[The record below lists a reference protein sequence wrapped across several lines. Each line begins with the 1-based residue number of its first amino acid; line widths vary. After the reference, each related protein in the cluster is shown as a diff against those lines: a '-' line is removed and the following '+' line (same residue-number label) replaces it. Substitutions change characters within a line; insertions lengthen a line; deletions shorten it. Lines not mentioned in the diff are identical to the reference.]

1 MRRDQGCL
9 ALVVVAPLVDGYKE
23 EGVAGSVGN
32 ATARLLTQAGFS
44 LPCCQV
50 CCMKPALIAVLCIH
64 TKRPRACVNPY
75 ILLVVTATDNVHLSS
90 REAQTSQAMERGPG
104 FLRNLK

>member
-64 TKRPRACVNPY
+64 TNDPGLSLVPICYLKQQLQTMFTSLRVRRRQFRP
-75 ILLVVTATDNVHLSS
+75 
-90 REAQTSQAMERGPG
+90 
-104 FLRNLK
+104 

>member
-50 CCMKPALIAVLCIH
+50 YCMKPALIAVLCIH
-64 TKRPRACVNPY
+64 TNNPGLALTP
-75 ILLVVTATDNVHLSS
+75 I
-90 REAQTSQAMERGPG
+90 
-104 FLRNLK
+104 FCW